1 MVPLTF
7 LRKKATRSVP
17 LLLAALIFAG
27 CGTQAPDQSTAHLQG
42 SAQADSG
49 FYLQQMSQS
58 SNDTRI
64 NWQLL
69 AIRAL
74 LKEGKTQQAAE
85 LFNQLPNDLNDTQRR
100 EQSLLSAELKVAL
113 KDYAAA
119 KKVLG
124 DIDVSALDKN
134 QQARFWQTGI
144 TAEQGRPSLTLL
156 RALIAQEPLLGGA
169 DKQKNIDAT
178 WQALASMT
186 QEQAQALVI
195 NADENVLQGWLD
207 LQQMWFNNRS
217 DPKMLKAGITDWQT
231 RYPQNPGAKM
241 LPTQLV
247 NVQNFKPASTSK
259 IALLLPLNGQAAVFG
274 RTIQQGFEAA
284 KNGTTP
290 VTGSAVP
297 AQAAQAA
304 NVSDVVSPSA
314 AETSDLTTAQTPAQ
328 GTMQNPVTAP
338 TTPPAAT
345 PEPATPDQAPAETQ
359 AAPTTAPATAEQ
371 PQAQTSQ
378 PTTQPTAQPAAQPQA
393 VATASANPGAEL
405 KIYDTSSQP
414 LDQVLAQVQQD
425 GASIVVGPLLKNNVE
440 ELMKSNTTL
449 NVLALNQPEQVQ
461 NRANICYFALSPE
474 DEARDAARHI
484 HEQGKQAPLLL
495 IPRSTLGD
503 RVANAFADEWQK
515 LGGGVVLQQKFGSV
529 SELRAG
535 VNGGAGIALNGSPV
549 TASLPQQQGVTIGG
563 LTIPAPPTDAQISGS
578 GKVDAAYIVATP
590 QEIAFIKP
598 MIAMRNGSQS
608 GATLY
613 ASSRSAQ
620 GTAGP
625 DFRLEMDGLQYSEI
639 PMLAGSNPALMQ
651 QALGAVR
658 NDYSLAR
665 LYAMGVDA
673 WALANHFT
681 QMRQVPGFEL
691 NGNTGDLTATQDCV
705 INRKLSWL
713 KYQQGQIVP
722 AS

>member
-7 LRKKATRSVP
+7 LRKKAAHSVP
-17 LLLAALIFAG
+17 LLLAALIFTG
-27 CGTQAPDQSTAHLQG
+27 CGTQAPDQSTAHMQG

-58 SNDTRI
+58 TNDTRI

-85 LFNQLPNDLNDTQRR
+85 LFSQLPQDLNDTQRH
-100 EQSLLSAELKVAL
+100 EQTLLSAELKVAQ
-113 KDYAAA
+113 KDYDGA
-119 KKVLG
+119 KKILG
-124 DIDVSALDKN
+124 TIDLSTLDKN
-134 QQARFWQTGI
+134 QQARFWQAGI

-156 RALIAQEPLLGGA
+156 RALIAQEPLLAGA

-186 QEQAQALVI
+186 QVQAKALVI

-217 DPKMLKAGITDWQT
+217 DPNMLKAGITDWQK

-274 RTIQQGFEAA
+274 RAIQQGFEAA
-284 KNGTTP
+284 KNGTTA
-290 VTGSAVP
+290 VSGSAVP

-304 NVSDVVSPSA
+304 NVNDVVSPSA

-338 TTPPAAT
+338 TTQPATPAPAAT
-345 PEPATPDQAPAETQ
+345 QAPAET
-359 AAPTTAPATAEQ
+359 PAPATAEQ
-371 PQAQTSQ
+371 PQPQTEQ
-378 PTTQPTAQPAAQPQA
+378 PEQQPATQPQA
-393 VATASANPGAEL
+393 VATTSAYPGAEL
-405 KIYDTSSQP
+405 KIYDTSAQP

-440 ELMKSNTTL
+440 ALMKSNTTL

-503 RVANAFADEWQK
+503 RVANAFAQEWQT
-515 LGGGVVLQQKFGSV
+515 LGGGVVLQQKFGSA

-549 TASLPQQQGVTIGG
+549 SASLPQQQSVTIGG
-563 LTIPAPPTDAQISGS
+563 LTIPAPPTDAQISGG
-578 GKVDAAYIVATP
+578 GKVDSAYIVATP
-590 QEIAFIKP
+590 EEIAFIKP

-625 DFRLEMDGLQYSEI
+625 DFRLEMEGLQYSEI
-639 PMLAGSNPALMQ
+639 PMLAGSNPQLMQ

-691 NGNTGDLTATQDCV
+691 NGNTGDLTADQDCV